1 MGARNVFLNMKGPT
15 RNFIL
20 AKRGGDMKFDGQN
33 YKDEKCSRN
42 LAIGSLFLFIV
53 ALQMTLF

>member
-20 AKRGGDMKFDGQN
+20 AKRGGRGHEILIVKITKMKNVRG
-33 YKDEKCSRN
+33 
-42 LAIGSLFLFIV
+42 ISL
-53 ALQMTLF
+53 